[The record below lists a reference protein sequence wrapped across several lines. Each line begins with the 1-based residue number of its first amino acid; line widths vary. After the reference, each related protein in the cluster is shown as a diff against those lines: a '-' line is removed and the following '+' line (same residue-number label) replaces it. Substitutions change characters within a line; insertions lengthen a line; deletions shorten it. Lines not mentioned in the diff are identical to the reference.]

1 MGNDG
6 RQSMGAGMMN
16 RGIRVFAGA
25 ALLLAAVGVSAA
37 DYPSRPIQVV
47 VPYPAGGSTDL
58 AARIVTD
65 SMSRTLNTPIVIL
78 NRPGASGFIGS
89 AVVARSAPD
98 GYTFL
103 FAGNGIA
110 SAPSLKD
117 VNFDLRKDLLPIS
130 KVVASQFSILVN
142 ASMPVKN
149 LRELIAYGKAN
160 PGKLNV
166 ACSGAMTAAHFALE
180 GFRQK
185 AGLDF
190 VTIQFAG
197 NAPAAA
203 SMLSGDTPVGID
215 AAFSA
220 KGMVQAGKLRALA
233 VTGSKRS
240 PLLPDVPTAAEAG
253 LPGYEA
259 GFSLVML
266 APAKTP
272 SDIVTRISGAI
283 TAALKDPA
291 VLERL
296 AQQGLEAVGSSPA
309 EYAAE
314 LEREIAQNGEIIESL
329 KKAGVIK

>member
-1 MGNDG
+1 
-6 RQSMGAGMMN
+6 MGAGMMN
-16 RGIRVFAGA
+16 RGIRVFAAA

-47 VPYPAGGSTDL
+47 VPYPAGGSTAL

-166 ACSGAMTAAHFALE
+166 ACSGAMTAAQLFDATSRAVPELPSAIRRGDFAPLLGWLRREVHGRASLLE
-180 GFRQK
+180 TDDLLTAATGRPLDPAGDVALQK
-185 AGLDF
+185 KSLRND
-190 VTIQFAG
+190 TPE
-197 NAPAAA
+197 PASETPVRCPNQPEQ
-203 SMLSGDTPVGID
+203 SMSLSGT
-215 AAFSA
+215 A
-220 KGMVQAGKLRALA
+220 LR
-233 VTGSKRS
+233 R
-240 PLLPDVPTAAEAG
+240 
-253 LPGYEA
+253 
-259 GFSLVML
+259 
-266 APAKTP
+266 
-272 SDIVTRISGAI
+272 
-283 TAALKDPA
+283 
-291 VLERL
+291 
-296 AQQGLEAVGSSPA
+296 
-309 EYAAE
+309 
-314 LEREIAQNGEIIESL
+314 
-329 KKAGVIK
+329 